1 MKLIDEFRDAAVI
14 RQLLQTLCSEVRV
27 DRSYR
32 LMEFCGGHTHAL
44 YRYGLISAL
53 PDAIHMVHGPGCP
66 VCVLPAGRIDAAIRL
81 AESGDIMLCSY
92 GDMMRVPGSHGDSL
106 IKARARGADVHMVYS
121 PLDAVSLAQQTPE
134 QHIVFFAVGFETTMP
149 ATALAL
155 LKARQERVDNFSV
168 FSNHLLT
175 PPAMRAI
182 LDGERYID
190 GIIGPGHVSVVI
202 GCEAYG
208 FVADEFAMPLTISGF
223 EPVDLL
229 ESILMLV
236 RQINAAEA
244 RIENQYKRAVL
255 PEGNEKAQ
263 DLLQQVFAVHD
274 SNDWRGLGALP
285 RSGCGIAAAFG
296 DMDVEA
302 QGLVRLES
310 GEEYQACKCPQVLR
324 GKLEPQACP
333 LFGSH
338 CTPENPLGACMVSSE
353 GACAAVYH
361 FGQSEEE
368 TT

>member
-1 MKLIDEFRDAAVI
+1 MKLIDEFRDAAAI
-14 RQLLQTLCSEVRV
+14 RHLLQRIRDAVQP
-27 DRSYR
+27 DHSYR

-81 AESGDIMLCSY
+81 AENKDIVLCTY
-92 GDMMRVPGSHGDSL
+92 GDMMRVPGSGGDSL
-106 IKARARGADVHMVYS
+106 IKARARGADVRMVYS
-121 PLDAVSLAQQTPE
+121 PLDAVSLAQENPE
-134 QHIVFFAVGFETTMP
+134 RQVVFFAVGFETTMP
-149 ATALAL
+149 ATALAML
-155 LKARQERVDNFSV
+155 RARQKTVDNFSV

-202 GCEAYG
+202 GCEAYA
-208 FVADEFAMPLTISGF
+208 FVADEFAMPLVISGF

-236 RQINAAEA
+236 QQINAGKAH
-244 RIENQYKRAVL
+244 IENQYVRAVL
-255 PEGNEKAQ
+255 PEGNERAQ
-263 DLLQQVFAVHD
+263 RLLNEVFHVRD
-274 SNDWRGLGALP
+274 SCDWRGLGALP
-285 RSGCGIAAAFG
+285 RSGCGVSAAFS

-302 QGLVRLES
+302 QGLIRPEA
-310 GEEYQACKCPQVLR
+310 GEEYRACKCPEVLR
-324 GKLEPQACP
+324 GKLQPQSCP

-361 FGQSEEE
+361 FGRSEAL
-368 TT
+368 TA